1 MNRIQLLSEQVANQI
16 AAGEVVERPA
26 SVVKELVE
34 NALDAEAGKIVVEIG
49 AGGRSL
55 IRVTDDGSG
64 MSRDD
69 ALLSLERH
77 ATSKIRR
84 AEDLASIATMGFRG
98 EALPSIASVS
108 RFTLTTRERVLPG
121 AEGALRPAAE
131 LPPIEGTQIVV
142 NGGTIAEVKAA
153 GSAPGTC
160 VEVRQLFYNL
170 PARRKFLRSEE
181 TEAAHIQ
188 HYLTLAALAFPGVAF
203 TFIKDT
209 RPVWQLAPQKSGVA
223 ISSRIEALRERF
235 RALLGEEKLLPVS
248 LAASLDE
255 PPALP
260 DETDIFETASPVKPE
275 TASPGSAFRIWGL
288 IGSPGVSRATRDGQ
302 FTYVNR
308 RPVENRGLNYAL
320 IEGYHNSL
328 MKGRYPVCCLFLEL
342 NPAAVDVNIHPSKRE
357 VKFHREFEI
366 RKLAAQAVREA
377 LLAFHSEPARAG
389 GGEGQPARFEQPEII
404 PPAPASGR
412 PSEISAPAL
421 PQFPEAWKPSGSP
434 PSRPPE
440 QTPLPIGFAPRFSAA
455 PADSTPSGSNVPAAN
470 PAAILQPAPSSAAA
484 VPDAEP
490 PSGFGPAAIPNPPIA
505 NPAVPDRNLAGRPW
519 PTPVPLLE
527 VPLRLVGVVG
537 KLYVVLESDRG
548 LVLLDQHAAHERILF
563 EQMMSRLEANA
574 AAPSQKLLLPETV
587 ELPPRDAQF
596 LREQLPAL
604 TRLGVGLSEFGE
616 RTFLLDA
623 LPPFVKAPDARRF
636 VLDLVDELRA
646 AGREVNLAR
655 LGEHTVAKTVCRHA
669 VKANDPLGGPEL
681 ENLVE
686 DLRGCA
692 MPYTCPHGRPTLIEM
707 NYREL

>member
-1 MNRIQLLSEQVANQI
+1 VNRIRLLPEQVANQI

-34 NALDAEAGKIVVEIG
+34 NSLDAGARKVTVEIG

-55 IRVTDDGSG
+55 IRVTDDGMG

-77 ATSKIRR
+77 ATSKIQR

-108 RFTLTTRERVLPG
+108 RFTLTTRERESGGDASSPS
-121 AEGALRPAAE
+121 
-131 LPPIEGTQIVV
+131 IEGTQILV

-153 GSAPGTC
+153 GSATGTC

-170 PARRKFLRSEE
+170 PARRKFLRAEE

-188 HYLTLAALAFPGVAF
+188 HYLTLAALAFPEVAF
-203 TFIKDT
+203 TFVKDT
-209 RPVWQLAPQKSGVA
+209 RAVWQLPPQKSDAA
-223 ISSRIEALRERF
+223 ISSKIEALRDRF
-235 RALLGEEKLLPVS
+235 RALLGEEKLLPVNFS
-248 LAASLDE
+248 VQLEDDGQE
-255 PPALP
+255 IPP
-260 DETDIFETASPVKPE
+260 DETDIFETASTEKPKTKNPKSE
-275 TASPGSAFRIWGL
+275 IRIWGL
-288 IGSPGVSRATRDGQ
+288 TGSPGVSRATRDGQ
-302 FTYVNR
+302 FTFVNR

-328 MKGRYPVCCLFLEL
+328 MKGRYPVCCLFLEMD
-342 NPAAVDVNIHPSKRE
+342 PAAVDVNIHPAKRE

-366 RKLAAQAVREA
+366 RKFTAQAVHDA
-377 LLAFHSEPARAG
+377 LLAFHSEPAKNNLNAEAQRT
-389 GGEGQPARFEQPEII
+389 PSRKLEQPEFM
-404 PPAPASGR
+404 
-412 PSEISAPAL
+412 PSTGATEISTPVL
-421 PQFPEAWKPSGSP
+421 PQFPEKLTPAAELQKFPAQ
-434 PSRPPE
+434 
-440 QTPLPIGFAPRFSAA
+440 QTPLKMGFSPK
-455 PADSTPSGSNVPAAN
+455 
-470 PAAILQPAPSSAAA
+470 
-484 VPDAEP
+484 
-490 PSGFGPAAIPNPPIA
+490 
-505 NPAVPDRNLAGRPW
+505 PAVSVAATEAEITHHASRNT
-519 PTPVPLLE
+519 PTAPVPQSAIRNPQLPAPLLE
-527 VPLRLVGVVG
+527 VPLRMVGVIG

-563 EQMMSRLEANA
+563 EQMMTRIESNA

-623 LPPFVKAPDARRF
+623 LPPFVKAADPRRF
-636 VLDLVDELRA
+636 VFDLVDELRA

-686 DLRGCA
+686 DLRRCA

-707 NYREL
+707 NYRELEKKFGRTQ